1 MREREQMDK
10 PTEGDSER
18 ASQGAQ
24 RARSRAQAVALL
36 KVKGLYAVGARGTGT
51 VLTKAGLLSERPP
64 TRDRRTRH
72 WLYSLTR
79 AYDSLAIA
87 ELDVPW
93 WTYRAIDVV
102 EAYLAGLAAR
112 GQQRRVFEYGSGA
125 STLWLA
131 KRADEVHSVEHHR
144 EFGEHLATTLSA
156 YSNVHFRIVP
166 PVPST
171 EPRIGSHKEGN
182 AGLDFA
188 DYVAAIDDVP
198 GDFSLIVI
206 DGRAREA
213 CLEHAAKRLEPGGII
228 VFDNSRRR
236 RYREAIDRSGLAERR
251 LAGLTPTL
259 PYPDQTSVLSAGV

>member
-1 MREREQMDK
+1 MDK
-10 PTEGDSER
+10 PT
-18 ASQGAQ
+18 
-24 RARSRAQAVALL
+24 ALL
-36 KVKGLYAVGARGTGT
+36 KVKGLYAAGARGAGAA
-51 VLTKAGLLSERPP
+51 LTRAGLLSERPP
-64 TRDRRTRH
+64 GRDRRTRH

-102 EAYLAGLAAR
+102 EAYLSGLAAQGR
-112 GQQRRVFEYGSGA
+112 RIRVFEYGSGA

-144 EFGEHLATTLSA
+144 EFGEHLAPTLSA
-156 YSNVHFRIVP
+156 YSNIDVRIVP
-166 PVPST
+166 PVPSAS
-171 EPRIGSHKEGN
+171 PRIGSQKEGN

-188 DYVAAIDDVP
+188 DYVAAIDEVP

-213 CLEHAAKRLEPGGII
+213 CLEHAVKRLEPGGLI

-236 RYREAIDRSGLAERR
+236 RYREAIERSGLVERR
-251 LAGLTPTL
+251 LTGLTPTL
-259 PYPDQTSVLSAGV
+259 PYPDQTSVLTAGA